1 MHLVENHWTRMLK
14 NKAMEKKII
23 KLCIMKDPDVDEI
36 GSINQWGKW
45 LIDDI
50 KKTGSYRVK

>member
-1 MHLVENHWTRMLK
+1 
-14 NKAMEKKII
+14 
-23 KLCIMKDPDVDEI
+23 MKDPVVDEI